1 MLQKIDAPS
10 LVEQVI
16 AVPKISLDRIP
27 QRSVCRRP
35 QKAEQLVEVPTIV
48 SFSSLQ
54 QQTAEQII
62 DIPVPGRGGGGR
74 GGLQDFSSGQNPAAR
89 PVEQIV
95 DFPVPAGGLRD
106 LPDPGG
112 SSSSAASRDERG
124 EGGFRT
130 FLRGKKSPPR
140 VRVRGCPQGRA
151 HGLRRLVAVTTPGSW
166 SCRGCAVLAVEPSHW
181 DAGSLVAGKC
191 TPMAPVYTSSLRWC
205 TSPLTNFDRW
215 CVVSA
220 LGAAQVHCH
229 GRQCTRWRASGGCA
243 RTRALPR
250 GLLITMVS
258 CLVMTFGCRS

>member
-54 QQTAEQII
+54 QHTAEQII

-74 GGLQDFSSGQNPAAR
+74 GGLQDFSSGQNPTAR

-166 SCRGCAVLAVEPSHW
+166 SCPR
-181 DAGSLVAGKC
+181 
-191 TPMAPVYTSSLRWC
+191 MRSS
-205 TSPLTNFDRW
+205 S
-215 CVVSA
+215 
-220 LGAAQVHCH
+220 
-229 GRQCTRWRASGGCA
+229 SG
-243 RTRALPR
+243 TVTL
-250 GLLITMVS
+250 
-258 CLVMTFGCRS
+258 GCRIVGCWQMHDDGSCVHLQSQVVHESIDEF